1 MSDLMDA
8 CHLALFMEQYLSF
21 NENHFCIYFMEVFE
35 QFLSR
40 GYTNGPVYATREWPR
55 VICLPPYSPFLNPI
69 EHLLSKWKNIEKA
82 TSPRSETDLFNQVA
96 QEKLLLLTV
105 MAIIAIC

>member
-35 QFLSR
+35 QFLSED
-40 GYTNGPVYATREWPR
+40 TRIEWPR

-105 MAIIAIC
+105 MAIT